1 VIPRNTV
8 AKLRFAYLNKRASY
22 DNERRV
28 KSTMLLRVFNA
39 RIARGA
45 ANTSL
50 PLKPMHE
57 QSKSNPNNI
66 SEGDLYN
73 REITC
78 IERCGYSR

>member
-1 VIPRNTV
+1 
-8 AKLRFAYLNKRASY
+8 
-22 DNERRV
+22 
-28 KSTMLLRVFNA
+28 
-39 RIARGA
+39 
-45 ANTSL
+45 
-50 PLKPMHE
+50 LKPMHE